1 MSEGSVQTMKSNDSA
16 LKRVFHFFGDH
27 ACFVGLVLMVVIA
40 TSINPS
46 FLTMT
51 NISNVLRQMSTT
63 SIMALGMAT
72 VIICGS
78 IDLCITAFV
87 SIYLAQYS
95 LALAIVGSLAFSTL
109 IGLVNGLIITK
120 MKIHQWITTL
130 SMMLALRGL
139 VLILT
144 DENTYKP
151 DVPNAAFEAIARSDL
166 FVYLNWPIIIMVG
179 FALIIGFFLRYT
191 RHGREIY
198 ATGSNLEAARMM
210 GVKTDRTF
218 CLAHMISGFMTGVSG
233 IILASRIGSVSPLAG
248 DGAEMYAIA
257 ACVVGGVHL
266 SGGRGKISNVFVGSV
281 IIGLLTNIFNMQSLL
296 STFWESVITGSLV
309 LIVVLV
315 QSIITMREERKR
327 KVTEAV

>member
-1 MSEGSVQTMKSNDSA
+1 MKERKIKQ
-16 LKRVFHFFGDH
+16 LLHFFGDH
-27 ACFVGLVLMVVIA
+27 ACLAGLIIMVIIA
-40 TSINPS
+40 TAVNPS
-46 FLTMT
+46 FLTLV

-63 SIMALGMAT
+63 SIMALGMAA

-78 IDLCITAFV
+78 IDLCVGSLYCLSAFI
-87 SIYLAQYS
+87 SIYLAQYNIY
-95 LALAIVGSLAFSTL
+95 LAIFGTLIFSTM
-109 IGLVNGLIITK
+109 IGLLNGIIITK
-120 MKIHQWITTL
+120 MKIHQWIATL

-144 DENTYKP
+144 NENTYKP
-151 DVPNAAFEAIARSDL
+151 AVSNPSFEAIARQDIL
-166 FVYLNWPIIIMVG
+166 KYLNWPIIIMVVLT
-179 FALIIGFFLRYT
+179 FALGFFLKYVKA
-191 RHGREIY
+191 GREMY
-198 ATGSNLEAARMM
+198 ATGSSFEAAQMM
-210 GVKTDRTF
+210 GVKTDFTF

-266 SGGRGKISNVFVGSV
+266 SGGRGKISNVFVGAV
-281 IIGLLTNIFNMQSLL
+281 IIGLLTNIFNMQSVL

-315 QSIITMREERKR
+315 QSIITIREERKR
-327 KVTEAV
+327 KITDVV

>member
-1 MSEGSVQTMKSNDSA
+1 MNHNGKAFKKA
-16 LKRVFHFFGDH
+16 LGFLGEH
-27 ACFVGLVLMVVIA
+27 ACLAGLALMIVIA
-40 TSINPS
+40 TAINPS

-63 SIMALGMAT
+63 SITALGMAV

-78 IDLCITAFV
+78 IDLCVGSLYCLTAFL

-95 LALAIVGSLAFSTL
+95 LILAIVGSLAFGTL

-144 DENTYKP
+144 NENTYKP
-151 DVPNAAFEAIARSDL
+151 AISNPAFDAIARANIL
-166 FVYLNWPIIIMVG
+166 GYLNWPIIIMVVL
-179 FALIIGFFLRYT
+179 AVCCSLFLKYT
-191 RHGREIY
+191 RFGREMY
-198 ATGSNLEAARMM
+198 ATGSNIEAARMM

-248 DGAEMYAIA
+248 DGQEMYAIA

-266 SGGRGKISNVFVGSV
+266 SGGRGKISNVFIGAA
-281 IIGLLTNIFNMQSLL
+281 IIGLLTNVFNMQRLL

-315 QSIITMREERKR
+315 QSSITLREERKR
-327 KVTEAV
+327 KVTEVV